1 MSHELTPIGLL
12 RITRGVELRT
22 GPADHCDSFLATS
35 GARIVFYPTEQC
47 HLPDYLSVVVFEE
60 GRLPL
65 PCVLPFPGVLA
76 LLSQE
81 VERAIRAREAYP
93 SGTLSS
99 QRDQLISH
107 LPLVSVEMTIA
118 ALLSPEIAMKL
129 GEVHKTKLY
138 ELQEMVVSDQL

>member
-1 MSHELTPIGLL
+1 MPAIGLL

-47 HLPDYLSVVVFEE
+47 HLPDYLSVVLFEE

-81 VERAIRAREAYP
+81 VERTIRARNAY
-93 SGTLSS
+93 SSDTMSS
-99 QRDQLISH
+99 QRGQLESFA
-107 LPLVSVEMTIA
+107 PLVSVEMTIA
-118 ALLSPEIAMKL
+118 ALLSQEVAMILDAAHRIK
-129 GEVHKTKLY
+129 
-138 ELQEMVVSDQL
+138 LQELLETVRSNQS